1 MALNQSYGLAYH
13 LERRRQEAEAAEHEL
28 VNDFSDVD
36 LQRELQHD
44 RIDVTRDEVK

>member
-1 MALNQSYGLAYH
+1 MTHRNALAELEHLFESDTQLRQSPVG
-13 LERRRQEAEAAEHEL
+13 
-28 VNDFSDVD
+28 VD